1 MILDLGRSAVRGR
14 HNVFAVLTGSVRRPS
29 SSGSWTA
36 DVGGGGCGCGVEFAT
51 AELGQNGWANPPNP
65 AIFID
70 FSNREAEDHRI
81 WQVPIVFF
89 GWYIILL
96 FVFLAL
102 STNFEASRRTQV
114 KSIRTLD

>member
-36 DVGGGGCGCGVEFAT
+36 DVGGGGVEFAT
-51 AELGQNGWANPPNP
+51 AELGRNGWANPPNP

-81 WQVPIVFF
+81 CRFQLCSSDGILSSSSSFWLYQRILKQVGEP
-89 GWYIILL
+89 
-96 FVFLAL
+96 
-102 STNFEASRRTQV
+102 
-114 KSIRTLD
+114 KSN